1 MNTTE
6 PAVTHGINDQQYSIL
21 QSSVCSSSLYGLAI
35 GIGALIIATLIIGY
49 QYTGNLSLEAV
60 ARAHESNIGLRFLYL
75 MPFVLAFWGQHSGK
89 VVADRAGDLLQKQ
102 GNEMRLET
110 SNWKLKSYYDA
121 THDSLTDLPNRIEFY
136 SRLKEAILLA
146 GREDS
151 KLVLMSLDLDSF
163 KDVNEVYGNRCG
175 DLLLIGIAERLRSLL
190 SGSDV
195 LSRTGGDEFSIF
207 CTIPDYE
214 VGIEIARR
222 IHAAFE
228 TAFDVQDHAV
238 DIKASIGI
246 ASYPVHG
253 DTAEWLMQKA
263 ELAMHA
269 SKQVSHG
276 YMEYNTGLK
285 ADSKRRVLL
294 LKNLK
299 TAIEEGG
306 LSLHYQPKID
316 LKTRSIK
323 AVEALV
329 RWEHPEHG
337 RISPEEFIPLAEQN
351 RLIQPLSHWV
361 IHTAIQQI
369 NEWHRRGINLDMA
382 INISTHD
389 LAGDNL
395 PATINSMLDEMTIAP
410 EHITLE
416 ITESSLMQ
424 DQHHARGII
433 QALSDL
439 GLQISIDD
447 FGTGYSSLAYL
458 SQLSVDEIKID
469 QTFVMGMNE
478 RAQDATIVKAT
489 IDLAHNLGKRVT
501 AEGIEDSEAMQR
513 LCTWDCDTGQGYYF
527 SPPMTASDLE
537 TWLRESGW
545 QRRTGT

>member
-1 MNTTE
+1 
-6 PAVTHGINDQQYSIL
+6 
-21 QSSVCSSSLYGLAI
+21 
-35 GIGALIIATLIIGY
+35 
-49 QYTGNLSLEAV
+49 
-60 ARAHESNIGLRFLYL
+60 
-75 MPFVLAFWGQHSGK
+75 
-89 VVADRAGDLLQKQ
+89 
-102 GNEMRLET
+102 MR
-110 SNWKLKSYYDA
+110 
-121 THDSLTDLPNRIEFY
+121 
-136 SRLKEAILLA
+136 
-146 GREDS
+146 G
-151 KLVLMSLDLDSF
+151 
-163 KDVNEVYGNRCG
+163 
-175 DLLLIGIAERLRSLL
+175 LL
-190 SGSDV
+190 SDNDLV
-195 LSRTGGDEFSIF
+195 SRTGGDEFSIL
-207 CTIPDYE
+207 CTIPDYA
-214 VGIEIARR
+214 VGIEIVGR
-222 IHAAFE
+222 IHTAFE
-228 TAFDVQDHAV
+228 NAFDVQNEKV
-238 DIKASIGI
+238 DIKASIGL
-246 ASYPVHG
+246 AYYPANG
-253 DTAEWLMQKA
+253 DTAETLMQKA

-269 SKQVSHG
+269 AKQVSRG
-276 YMEYNTGLK
+276 YMEYNAELK

-294 LKNLK
+294 LKDLK
-299 TAIEEGG
+299 AAIEEGD

-351 RLIQPLSHWV
+351 RLIQPLSYWV
-361 IHTAIQQI
+361 THTAIQQT
-369 NEWHRRGINLDMA
+369 NDWHRRGINLDMA

-389 LAGDNL
+389 LAGENL
-395 PATINSMLDEMTIAP
+395 PSMIKSMLDEMTIAP

-424 DQHHARGII
+424 DQHHARSII
-433 QALSDL
+433 QTLSDL
-439 GLQISIDD
+439 GLHISVDD

-513 LCTWDCDTGQGYYF
+513 LCTWNCDTGQGYYF

-545 QRRTGT
+545 QRKTGV